1 VGLLPDRPCGRD
13 RGGSHR
19 QVFRIVKQYERGV
32 VYRLGRIVGPERQP
46 GLNFVIPLI
55 DRMVKVS
62 VATEPLELA
71 PQEVITQD
79 NVSLTIAA
87 VIYYRV
93 VDAIKSEVEVDGYE
107 DAIELHAQSVL
118 RQVIGGSDLAEV
130 LAHSQTVAGK
140 ISSELIKLA
149 AEWGLKVL
157 KVELCDVTLP
167 KGMKRAM
174 AAQAEAAREAAAK
187 VTAAEGELNAAAH
200 LRAAADQLSPTA
212 RVFAS
217 CRPSATSVLNRI
229 LSSWSIP
236 GTAMWPPRP
245 RPVRSPAARPDQT
258 PTLPRLLQE
267 PGTPPD
273 LVVGGVLCFFGV
285 VSEVDMG
292 SIRIVLQI

>member
-212 RVFAS
+212 LRLRELQTIRDIGAEQNTVIVVDSRNGDVAAQ
-217 CRPSATSVLNRI
+217 ATA
-229 LSSWSIP
+229 
-236 GTAMWPPRP
+236 G
-245 RPVRSPAARPDQT
+245 
-258 PTLPRLLQE
+258 
-267 PGTPPD
+267 
-273 LVVGGVLCFFGV
+273 
-285 VSEVDMG
+285 
-292 SIRIVLQI
+292 QIAGREA